1 MTRARILRYLRPY
14 RRRIAWAVAAMTAV
28 ALFNGT
34 VVLLLKPIVD
44 RIFIAK
50 DFHMLWFAV
59 AAVPLLIAFKS
70 AASYAQN
77 YLMSWLGQ
85 KVTQDVRADLFRQLH
100 ALPLEYYADHEAGE
114 TLSRVTSDLT
124 IVQAALQSL
133 PLYFIRDTMTVL
145 VLLVSLFYL
154 DWRFA
159 LLSLVGVP
167 LTALVLVVLGRKQRA
182 TSLESQAVLGRIH
195 QRFHETIH
203 GLKLIRSFNYE
214 DAMLS
219 KFEEENELF
228 FSPTMSFLRATALSA
243 PLMEFSGGLVGGAIL
258 YFGGCEVILGRLT
271 PGAFFAFLG
280 AFFAAYAPIKNVARS
295 SSEAQ
300 RALAS
305 AERIFQL
312 LDEHPASELG
322 GAVAR
327 FEGLGR
333 EIRLEGVTF
342 RYPGRP
348 EAALDNCTLAIPAGK
363 RTAIVGPS
371 GSGKTTVAQLLLR
384 LYEPSEGAVLFDGV
398 DARQLDPRSLRSHIG
413 LVSQHTMLFQ
423 DTLFENI
430 ALGRRVVT
438 LTEMERAC
446 RLAGAA
452 EFIERLPQSYQTR
465 IGEVPPPMSAGQ
477 RQKLA
482 IARIVLKDPS
492 ILVLDEA
499 TANLDAASEAEVL
512 GSLKRL
518 FHGRTVLMI
527 AHHLTALP
535 DVDHIIVLNNGQV
548 AEEGSRAE
556 LLARKGLFRRLYD
569 LQVVQEA
576 EAKAAEAAE
585 PA

>member
-14 RRRIAWAVAAMTAV
+14 RKRIVWAVAAMTAV

-50 DFHMLWFAV
+50 DFHMLWFTV
-59 AAVPLLIAFKS
+59 AAVPLLIALKS

-133 PLYFIRDTMTVL
+133 PLYFIRDTMTVF

-195 QRFHETIH
+195 QRFQETIH

-214 DAMLS
+214 DAMVS

-271 PGAFFAFLG
+271 AGAFFAFLG

-322 GAVAR
+322 GGSVGA
-327 FEGLGR
+327 FEGLKR
-333 EIRLEGVTF
+333 EIRLEAVTF
-342 RYPGRP
+342 RYPGSRQ
-348 EAALDNCTLAIPAGK
+348 AALDGCTLAIPAGK
-363 RTAIVGPS
+363 RTAIVGSS

-398 DARQLDPRSLRSHIG
+398 DARQLDARSLRSHIG

-438 LTEMERAC
+438 LSEMERAC
-446 RLAGAA
+446 RLAGAS

-576 EAKAAEAAE
+576 EAEAKAAE